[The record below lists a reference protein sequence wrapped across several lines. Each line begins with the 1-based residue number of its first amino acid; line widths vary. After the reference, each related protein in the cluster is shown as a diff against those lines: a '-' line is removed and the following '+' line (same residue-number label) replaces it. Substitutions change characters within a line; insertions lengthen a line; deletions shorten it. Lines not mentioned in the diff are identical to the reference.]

1 MIANKLGMTRI
12 HRQDGSIAAV
22 TVLKCEPLN
31 VIGQRT
37 TAKDGY
43 PATIAKSG
51 KTIKETSS
59 TDVKLTDFSADQMIK
74 IVGITKGKGFSG
86 TIKRH
91 GFSRGPMSHGS
102 HNKRQP
108 GSIGSGYPQ
117 RVVKGRP
124 MPGRMGATQTTIT
137 TFVESV
143 LDKENLLLV
152 RGSVP
157 GSRGTILTVEG
168 VPQ

>member
-1 MIANKLGMTRI
+1 MTRI

-31 VIGQRT
+31 VLGQRT

-43 PATIAKSG
+43 SATIVQSG
-51 KTIKETSS
+51 KTTKETQSDK
-59 TDVKLTDFSADQMIK
+59 TKLEDFTADQLVK
-74 IVGITKGKGFSG
+74 IVGVTKGKGFSG
-86 TIKRH
+86 TVKRH
-91 GFSRGPMSHGS
+91 GFSIGPKSHGS
-102 HNKRQP
+102 HNMRAP

-124 MPGRMGATQTTIT
+124 MPGRLGATQTTIT

-168 VPQ
+168 VQQ